1 MNQVLTRLEISIQPI
16 WLIIRISSGDGGSPR
31 RCWNRAKIDCWVCW
45 TSFKVTAM
53 WPKVRIVLWDTKD
66 VCLNKQRKEK

>member
-1 MNQVLTRLEISIQPI
+1 
-16 WLIIRISSGDGGSPR
+16 
-31 RCWNRAKIDCWVCW
+31 
-45 TSFKVTAM
+45 VTAM